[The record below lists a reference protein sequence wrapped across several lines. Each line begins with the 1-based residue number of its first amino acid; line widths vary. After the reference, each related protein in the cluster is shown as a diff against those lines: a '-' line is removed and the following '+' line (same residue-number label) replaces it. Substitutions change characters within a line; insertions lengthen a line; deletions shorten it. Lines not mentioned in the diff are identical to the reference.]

1 MLKKDSLLKGTVI
14 LAAAAL
20 VARVLGVFQ
29 RVPLDYL
36 MKDAGDAYFGVANTV
51 YLTLLV
57 IATGGIPSAISKMVS
72 ERYALGRPDEAQ
84 QIYKAALLFGIVTG
98 LIMTA
103 LLYIFAPY
111 YAVHI
116 VKTPGAETSIRAI
129 APALLLFPVIAM
141 MRGYFQGRQMMSAGG
156 ISQIVEQIMRVV
168 VGVALAF
175 IVFAWGWGDRW
186 TAAAATFGSVFGS
199 IGAFA
204 VMLWFA
210 RKLRRQDKTE
220 AQSAAAGAVAAG
232 AAAASGGT
240 AAAAAAAAAQS
251 AGAAAHP
258 AGAKRLRLRNIYREI
273 FRMSI
278 PVVVTGMTV
287 QLIYLFDSSFLIRLT
302 ESFYDYRTAVDV
314 LGQFNFKA
322 QSIAGIPPILAIALS
337 QSIIPVISAAYSVR
351 NMSEVQRQSSLVMRI
366 VVFTGVPAALA
377 LTVTSYSVTGF
388 LFSGPDGSGVVAA
401 LTAGTIFQITMMTSN
416 SILFGLGKP
425 LPPMLNTFVGIG
437 MKILLSVAF
446 APMFGIYGLVA
457 ASTVCFIFITWLN
470 LNHIRRETKLTVLGG
485 RWPAYL
491 IAVLLSAAA
500 GYGVDVGIRALLA
513 GWPDKLAFLLALALA
528 GIVNVLLYIGLLVL
542 LRVVTAEDAKSF
554 PGPLRKVFVRLT
566 RKQRSG
572 QGETG

>member
-29 RVPLDYL
+29 RVPLDYI
-36 MKDAGDAYFGVANTV
+36 MKDSGDAYFGVANTV

-72 ERYALGRPDEAQ
+72 ERYALGRPDEARD
-84 QIYKAALLFGIVTG
+84 IYRAALIFGIVTG
-98 LIMTA
+98 LLMTG

-116 VKTPGAETSIRAI
+116 VKTPGAETAIRAI

-168 VGVALAF
+168 IGVGLAF
-175 IVFAWGWGDRW
+175 VVFAWGWGDRW

-210 RKLRRQDKTE
+210 RRMRRQDK
-220 AQSAAAGAVAAG
+220 AGDIPTG
-232 AAAASGGT
+232 ASERK
-240 AAAAAAAAAQS
+240 
-251 AGAAAHP
+251 P
-258 AGAKRLRLRNIYREI
+258 KAKLRLRSIYREI

-302 ESFYDYRTAVDV
+302 ESFYSYPTAVEV

-351 NMSEVQRQSSLVMRI
+351 NMAEVQRQSSLVMRI

-377 LTVTSYSVTGF
+377 LSVTSYSVTGF
-388 LFSGPDGSGVVAA
+388 LFSGPEGSGIVAA

-425 LPPMLNTFVGIG
+425 VPPMVHTFVGIG
-437 MKILLSVAF
+437 LKILLSVAF
-446 APMFGIYGLVA
+446 APILGIYGLFI
-457 ASTVCFIFITWLN
+457 ASTICFIVITWLN
-470 LNHIRRETKLTVLGG
+470 MEHIRRETKLNVLGR
-485 RWPAYL
+485 RWPAYMAA
-491 IAVLLSAAA
+491 IVVSAAA
-500 GYGVDVGIRALLA
+500 GFGVDTGIRSLLA
-513 GWPDKLAFLLALALA
+513 GWPDKLEYLVAGALA
-528 GIVNVLLYIGLLVL
+528 GIVIMILYIGLLVL

-554 PGPLRKVFVRLT
+554 PGPLRKVFGKLT
-566 RKQRSG
+566 RARQSG
-572 QGETG
+572 QGGEA

>member
-14 LAAAAL
+14 LAMAAL

-29 RVPLDYL
+29 RVPLDYI

-72 ERYALGRPDEAQ
+72 ERYALQRPEEAQ

-98 LIMTA
+98 LIITA
-103 LLYIFAPY
+103 LLYVFAPY
-111 YAVHI
+111 YAIHI

-141 MRGYFQGRQMMSAGG
+141 MRGYFQGRQMMAAGG

-168 VGVALAF
+168 VGVAIAF
-175 IVFAWGWGDRW
+175 LFFSWGWGDRW

-199 IGAFA
+199 IGAFI

-210 RKLRRQDKTE
+210 RKLKRQDK
-220 AQSAAAGAVAAG
+220 
-232 AAAASGGT
+232 AAAAEAGE
-240 AAAAAAAAAQS
+240 AAIQAKPAAPVLKLS
-251 AGAAAHP
+251 A
-258 AGAKRLRLRNIYREI
+258 IYREI
-273 FRMSI
+273 FKMSI

-287 QLIYLFDSSFLIRLT
+287 QLIYLFDSSFLVRLT
-302 ESFYDYRTAVDV
+302 ESFYSYSTAVDV

-351 NMSEVQRQSSLVMRI
+351 NMREVQRQSSLVMRI

-377 LTVTSYSVTGF
+377 LTVTAYSVTGL
-388 LFSGPDGSGVVAA
+388 LFSGTDGSGIVAV

-416 SILFGLGKP
+416 SILFGLGRP
-425 LPPMLNTFVGIG
+425 
-437 MKILLSVAF
+437 S
-446 APMFGIYGLVA
+446 APMKHTLIGIALKIVLSIALAPLMGIYGLIVS
-457 ASTVCFIFITWLN
+457 STICFIMITWMN
-470 LNHIRRETKLTVLGG
+470 LEHIRRITKLNVLGG
-485 RWPAYL
+485 RWPAYMAA
-491 IAVLLSAAA
+491 IVVSAGA
-500 GYGVDVGIRALLA
+500 GYGVDAGLRALLA
-513 GWPDKLAFLLALALA
+513 GLPDKLAFLIAAAFA
-528 GIVNVLLYIGLLVL
+528 GGMMVILYIGLLAV
-542 LRVVTAEDAKSF
+542 LRVVTPEDARSF

-566 RKQRSG
+566 RNQNENQSG
-572 QGETG
+572 GTA